1 MIFFSH
7 SSRIRIFQ
15 LIMHAV
21 NSLITGTSRRW
32 TPCHGP
38 CRYFGSHFTAI
49 KLSIKKTRTYL
60 TRIKDIFEAI
70 KGHLRRALCNH
81 VVYFF
86 VVLFQC
92 AESGILECK
101 LLRF

>member
-1 MIFFSH
+1 MQSTLSKRAPLEDGHPVLVPAVISGV
-7 SSRIRIFQ
+7 ILLQ
-15 LIMHAV
+15 L
-21 NSLITGTSRRW
+21 NYL
-32 TPCHGP
+32 
-38 CRYFGSHFTAI
+38 
-49 KLSIKKTRTYL
+49 KDENYL

>member
-32 TPCHGP
+32 TPRLGP

-49 KLSIKKTRTYL
+49 KLSIKDENYL

-70 KGHLRRALCNH
+70 KGHSRRALCNH